1 MLGYDAVKVVADA
14 LTRSTSLRGPAIRD
28 ALAATKDFAGVT
40 GTFSVDPE
48 THNPVKSIVF
58 IGYKDGKI
66 AVTEKA

>member
-1 MLGYDAVKVVADA
+1 
-14 LTRSTSLRGPAIRD
+14 
-28 ALAATKDFAGVT
+28 
-40 GTFSVDPE
+40 VDPE